1 MLLLLEDNSERVER
15 FTATF
20 RRIDPRM
27 ELRLWRDA
35 RQMIRELPAVLPAAQ
50 IISLDHDL
58 EPEGSEDPGTGGDVA
73 LHLAALRPSCPVLIH
88 SANSERAA
96 WMMDL
101 FESVAWEC
109 HRVPPLGDDWIE
121 EDWRRLVRRLL
132 KRQGDSSSK

>member
-1 MLLLLEDNSERVER
+1 MLLLLEDNLERVEC
-15 FTATF
+15 FTAAF

-35 RQMIRELPAVLPAAQ
+35 GRMIRELPTVLSAAR

-73 LHLAALRPSCPVLIH
+73 LHLVALPPSCPVLIH

-101 FESVAWEC
+101 FESAGWEC

-132 KRQGDSSSK
+132 KTPANSSSK

>member
-1 MLLLLEDNSERVER
+1 MLLLLEDNLERVER
-15 FTATF
+15 FTAAF
-20 RRIDPRM
+20 RRIDPVM

-35 RQMIRELPAVLPAAQ
+35 GRMLLELPAVLLAAR
-50 IISLDHDL
+50 IIFLDHDL

-73 LHLAALRPSCPVLIH
+73 RRLAVLRPRCPVLIH

-101 FESVAWEC
+101 LESVGWEC

-121 EDWRRLVRRLL
+121 EDGRRLVRRLL
-132 KRQGDSSSK
+132 KRQANSSSN